1 MPNYVLQYDLD
12 THHIESNG
20 YDSSNVYKY
29 LARRL
34 RQRGWARH
42 QYSCWRCYGKT
53 ANAADF
59 DANFAA
65 NQLEA
70 QYGVGVFLRLEYQRH
85 LQFIQVR

>member
-1 MPNYVLQYDLD
+1 MSSNSIETIIRRACRSTRSTVYVLRFLLVL
-12 THHIESNG
+12 EM
-20 YDSSNVYKY
+20 
-29 LARRL
+29 L
-34 RQRGWARH
+34 RQN
-42 QYSCWRCYGKT
+42 KT
-53 ANAADF
+53 ANAADL